1 MASWIPIR
9 NNLHES
15 PRTVQV
21 ARILEVDKF
30 TVVGMMV
37 RVWSWVGDH
46 TPDGVISDITPE
58 EFDEVVGV
66 AGLGQAMLRSGW
78 MKRSG
83 GDLLFP
89 EWEQWNGQCSKRR
102 LSDARRKQLKR
113 KVK

>member
-1 MASWIPIR
+1 MASWIPVR

-21 ARILEVDKF
+21 ARLLGVDKF

-46 TPDGVISDITPE
+46 TPDGIISDITPE

-66 AGLGQAMLRSGW
+66 VGLGQAMLRAGW

-113 KVK
+113 KAK